1 MEKEPK
7 DRAPEAVPEA
17 TEGITLD
24 PTPDDY
30 EELHQATLE
39 PSPTALAGNTG
50 GYMLP
55 KIKKKDLS

>member
-30 EELHQATLE
+30 EELH
-39 PSPTALAGNTG
+39 
-50 GYMLP
+50 
-55 KIKKKDLS
+55 